1 MALLS
6 NILTL
11 QANRALGTG
20 AYFREIMEGTV
31 ELRDRIA
38 RSKFI
43 HEDQLEKIQALSQ
56 TIETTRFLPKED

>member
-1 MALLS
+1 
-6 NILTL
+6 
-11 QANRALGTG
+11 
-20 AYFREIMEGTV
+20 MEGTV

-56 TIETTRFLPKED
+56 TIEETLHQILAQGGLDNERH

>member
-1 MALLS
+1 MEL
-6 NILTL
+6 
-11 QANRALGTG
+11 G

-56 TIETTRFLPKED
+56 TIEETLHQILAQGGLDNERH